1 MRINCHAHIFNTVSV
16 FNAETLEIFL
26 RRIKGL
32 DVPDLVKTELAK
44 QLEKLFTKAGD
55 FADEETLFKNV
66 IVKVAASEEFRD
78 VLSRLPADDQL
89 KLELEGGANLKAYAV
104 EKLVTLLGR
113 ISESL
118 GKDDQDAAKVNMVDI
133 IAFLRIALL
142 PTIRHVTDV
151 LMEQLT
157 IQDGVVALMMDITN
171 NGSDAKQYEKQLA
184 DTSAQVLA
192 YPGRVFPFVAVN
204 TKRPDHFSIMENALN
219 GRGFVGVKLYPS
231 LGYEINSGEMFK
243 VYSYCEEREI
253 PLLMH
258 CSEGGFNLTKETYK
272 NSDPMLWDSILSKH
286 PNLKICFGH
295 FGGAENISSSMIKE
309 WTLTI
314 LDLMTKYSRVY
325 ADIAFHSEPMK
336 GGEGEK
342 LYFSNLSSLLSD
354 ERYRGRILFGSDYF
368 MSRQRLSEKSYWNYF
383 KKNLSDA
390 NFQQIAE
397 LNPVEYLGLPT
408 TTRSASVPIQNYVAY
423 IYQNRD
429 TLLSIAADWL
439 KDAVKTKFGQSAI
452 LPKPSLGPKWSWNNK
467 VHAYLYMFL
476 EEGQLSSVLKKKG
489 FDGVGML
496 KLRDMAYWNKGFE
509 AKDIWNLKLKAM
521 TENLDT
527 FIGVNGGSYEKNQDT
542 KKAMAALVNH
552 FDNGAMY
559 IFELGE
565 KCDAIYKFS

>member
-1 MRINCHAHIFNTVSV
+1 MRINCHAHIFNAVSV

-32 DVPDLVKTELAK
+32 DIPDLLKIELAK
-44 QLEKLFTKAGD
+44 QLEKLFAKAGD

-66 IVKVAASEEFRD
+66 IDKVVASEEFKD
-78 VLSRLPADDQL
+78 VLRHLPADDKL
-89 KLELEGGANLKAYAV
+89 KLELEGGADLKAYAV
-104 EKLVTLLGR
+104 DKLVALLGR
-113 ISESL
+113 IGESL
-118 GKDDQDAAKVNMVDI
+118 GKDDQDAAKVNMIDI

-204 TKRPDHFSIMENALN
+204 TKRPEHFSIMENALN

-231 LGYEINSGEMFK
+231 LGYEINSDEMFK

-258 CSEGGFNLTKETYK
+258 CSEGGFNFTKETYK

-295 FGGAENISSSMIKE
+295 FGGAENISSSTIKE

-336 GGEGEK
+336 GGEGES
-342 LYFSNLSSLLSD
+342 LYFSNLSLLLSD

-408 TTRSASVPIQNYVAY
+408 TTRSASLPIQNYVAY

-429 TLLSIAADWL
+429 TLLSVAADWL
-439 KDAVKTKFGQSAI
+439 KDAVKTKFGQSAV

-476 EEGQLSSVLKKKG
+476 EEGQLSNVLKKKG

-521 TENLDT
+521 AENLDT